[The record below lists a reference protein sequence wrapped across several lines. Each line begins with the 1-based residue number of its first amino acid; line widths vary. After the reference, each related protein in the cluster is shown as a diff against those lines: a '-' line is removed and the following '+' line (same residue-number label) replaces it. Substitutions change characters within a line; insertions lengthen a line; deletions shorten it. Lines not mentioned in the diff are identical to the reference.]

1 MISLLIAKE
10 NHLNNLILVGRKT
23 FVETY
28 KGMGSSR
35 PEGLELFYGE
45 RTFNE
50 ERLIPVL
57 KNSDGAESAIFV
69 LAYFNDDIA
78 GYAKIEFDQ
87 VPECVPVRNSAHFA
101 QAYILKEFQKRGIGK
116 KLFAK
121 IIEIAKNRS
130 YEALWLGVWEENLA
144 AINYH
149 QKMGFEKVGTVDWKF
164 FHEKIEYTDT
174 DIVMWRKI

>member
-1 MISLLIAKE
+1 M
-10 NHLNNLILVGRKT
+10 
-23 FVETY
+23 
-28 KGMGSSR
+28 
-35 PEGLELFYGE
+35 
-45 RTFNE
+45 
-50 ERLIPVL
+50 
-57 KNSDGAESAIFV
+57 
-69 LAYFNDDIA
+69 AYFNDDIA